1 MREEFN
7 QEGIDALVNAGKP
20 IPGQSLTN
28 SPDQGYPW
36 EGPPEFT
43 NFREALNFIAE
54 ELLVEDIYVPL
65 MVGIGQGVP
74 VSDVALQVL
83 QRGFQEGK
91 WNPDLLLLLLE
102 PVMYL
107 LMALCE
113 KAGINDYRLTGDE
126 EDDLEPEDE
135 NEIAEMRANNLKKYA
150 DSKIDKNRKVP
161 EGVLPKE
168 IVEDIEELE
177 IPEGL
182 LSRPQ
187 QAQPSLLGQQ
197 E

>member
-1 MREEFN
+1 MIEDYN
-7 QEGIDALVNAGKP
+7 QDGIDALVNAGKP
-20 IPGQSLTN
+20 IPGQSLAN
-28 SPDQGYPW
+28 DPDQPYPW

-43 NFREALNFIAE
+43 NFREALNFVAE
-54 ELLVEDIYVPL
+54 ELLEEDIYVPL
-65 MVGIGQGVP
+65 VVGMGQGVP
-74 VSDVALQVL
+74 VSDVALQIL

-102 PVMYL
+102 PVMYI

-113 KAGINDYRLTGDE
+113 KAGIDYRMTGDE
-126 EDDLEPEDE
+126 EEDLDENDE

-150 DSKIDKNRKVP
+150 DSKAGKEKTVP
-161 EGVLPKE
+161 KGVLPKE
-168 IVEDIEELE
+168 IMQDIEELD

-182 LSRPQ
+182 LSKPQ